1 MTSLFVQAGVAV
13 GLVLTSISAVETP
26 QSSQSFFG
34 NSFPGEVWIQNDVR
48 ALAVAADGL
57 IFTNSGWD
65 EAGRE
70 AGIYREGRPV
80 GMFEGLHGWGR
91 RGGPGIALA
100 DGFVFLAM
108 SQAGGYKYPED
119 DYPPPGENWFGV
131 ARYTPEGKFVRWQG
145 GRGHAGAMA
154 LLSKQHPVT
163 GMTRFGNQ
171 IAVAV
176 AGENAI
182 SLFDPETME
191 EAARWEI
198 KSPGPLVA
206 WGETLWCLPSGGG
219 APFEIGRDGQPTG
232 RTIPGIVDGAA
243 IAAVPD
249 RLYVADGGP
258 SQQIVIFGSDLKE
271 VGRIGVAGGVFAEP
285 RGELG
290 EGRFGG
296 ISALAVDPQNGNLIV
311 AENGGPS
318 AYNVGNGLFLSAY
331 TREGKRLWQVQSL
344 EFLDRGSVDPADE
357 TATVTNLWEKLGR
370 WLGLRVDPADGMAIV
385 TKDTIYRSDLPLTEP
400 GPVARPVATT
410 LDRFRFPQDPRLHF
424 KLCSADVVRV
434 EGHKLMGLIDQMAAN
449 LALYRFDGN
458 TAVPVAL
465 FSQEGAQ
472 GPTAFPPGSRRNMP
486 FRWQDA
492 NGDGRFEG
500 IEFLPFKVR
509 RGWAWHFADNGDV
522 WFASEGGDIF
532 HYPLE
537 RFEENGVPRWAAQ
550 PTKHRLPEGLLTEI
564 NRIAIEGD
572 TLYVGGYSEADPKP
586 KGDWGLIGTRLVR
599 IDHFPA
605 DPKVAWNIRLAYD
618 GVDVGRDK
626 RRLPKALD
634 VEDGLIFVGYV
645 TDAEIEVFDAAD
657 GRPLTTLRPGPAV
670 DNLTG
675 WFDIPY
681 AIRAHR
687 RKSGDW
693 LVIAEEVW
701 RGKNMIYQLNDPR

>member
-131 ARYTPEGKFVRWQG
+131 ARYTPEGKLVRWQG

-182 SLFDPETME
+182 FLFDPETME

-219 APFEIGRDGQPTG
+219 APFEIGREGQPTG

-318 AYNVGNGLFLSAY
+318 PFGLGHGLFLSAY
-331 TREGKRLWQVQSL
+331 TPEGKRLWQVQSL

-357 TATVTNLWEKLGR
+357 TA
-370 WLGLRVDPADGMAIV
+370 II
-385 TKDTIYRSDLPLTEP
+385 TKDTIYRVDLPLTEP

-410 LDRFRFPQDPRLHF
+410 LDRFRFPQDPRLYF
-424 KLCSADVVRV
+424 RLCSADVVQV
-434 EGHKLMGLIDQMAAN
+434 KGHKLMGLIDQGAAN

-465 FSQEGAQ
+465 FSQQ
-472 GPTAFPPGSRRNMP
+472 GSQGSTAFPPGSRRNMP
-486 FRWQDA
+486 FRWQDT
-492 NGDGRFEG
+492 NGDGCFEG
-500 IEFLPFKVR
+500 IEVLPFKVR

-537 RFEENGVPRWAAQ
+537 RFEENGMPRWAAQ

-564 NRIAIEGD
+564 NRIAVEGD

-605 DPKVAWNIRLAYD
+605 DPKVAWNIRLPYD
-618 GVDVGRDK
+618 APKARSDK

-634 VEDGLIFVGYV
+634 VEAGLVFVGYV

-657 GRPLTTLRPGPAV
+657 GRSLTTLWPGPAV
-670 DNLTG
+670 DSITG

-701 RGKNMIYQLNDPR
+701 RGKNLLYQLNDPR

>member
-1 MTSLFVQAGVAV
+1 
-13 GLVLTSISAVETP
+13 
-26 QSSQSFFG
+26 
-34 NSFPGEVWIQNDVR
+34 
-48 ALAVAADGL
+48 
-57 IFTNSGWD
+57 
-65 EAGRE
+65 
-70 AGIYREGRPV
+70 
-80 GMFEGLHGWGR
+80 
-91 RGGPGIALA
+91 
-100 DGFVFLAM
+100 
-108 SQAGGYKYPED
+108 
-119 DYPPPGENWFGV
+119 
-131 ARYTPEGKFVRWQG
+131 
-145 GRGHAGAMA
+145 
-154 LLSKQHPVT
+154 
-163 GMTRFGNQ
+163 
-171 IAVAV
+171 
-176 AGENAI
+176 
-182 SLFDPETME
+182 
-191 EAARWEI
+191 
-198 KSPGPLVA
+198 
-206 WGETLWCLPSGGG
+206 
-219 APFEIGRDGQPTG
+219 
-232 RTIPGIVDGAA
+232 
-243 IAAVPD
+243 
-249 RLYVADGGP
+249 
-258 SQQIVIFGSDLKE
+258 VIFGSDLKE

-522 WFASEGGDIF
+522 WFATEGGDIF

-550 PTKHRLPEGLLTEI
+550 PTKHLLPEGLLTEI

-572 TLYVGGYSEADPKP
+572 TLFVGGYSEADPKP

-701 RGKNMIYQLNDPR
+701 RGKNLLYQLNDPR